1 MAQDIPPAMQ
11 QIGAEMEAVQ
21 DMVEKKLRP
30 MLATQ
35 FRCMGDVM
43 GDQYADSKQIQES
56 LGGCQKEAAQVQ
68 AELDR
73 AVQNFGQGMQRGM
86 ETCQRQVQQ
95 AMQAGSIT
103 EQVAQSQF
111 MACAG
116 NVAEGQL
123 KNIPVL
129 KMEVERIL
137 RNL

>member
-1 MAQDIPPAMQ
+1 
-11 QIGAEMEAVQ
+11 
-21 DMVEKKLRP
+21 
-30 MLATQ
+30 
-35 FRCMGDVM
+35 MGDVM

-103 EQVAQSQF
+103 EQ
-111 MACAG
+111 G
-116 NVAEGQL
+116 
-123 KNIPVL
+123 
-129 KMEVERIL
+129 
-137 RNL
+137 

>member
-1 MAQDIPPAMQ
+1 MGHIMAQDIPPAMQ
-11 QIGAEMEAVQ
+11 QIGAEMEQV
-21 DMVEKKLRP
+21 
-30 MLATQ
+30 
-35 FRCMGDVM
+35 
-43 GDQYADSKQIQES
+43 QES
-56 LGGCQKEAAQVQ
+56 LAGCQKEAAAIQ

-86 ETCQRQVQQ
+86 ESCQRQVQQ
-95 AMQAGSIT
+95 AMQSGSIT

-129 KMEVERIL
+129 KMEFERIL